1 MDEEEEE
8 EVVVMVAKI
17 DRDQTERALIER
29 KICLERENWN
39 LNREIFKL
47 LYLFIY
53 YCKYLNLDWFCSYR
67 HIAPDKEWV

>member
-1 MDEEEEE
+1 M
-8 EVVVMVAKI
+8 VVVMGAKI

-53 YCKYLNLDWFCSYR
+53 YCKYLHLD
-67 HIAPDKEWV
+67 